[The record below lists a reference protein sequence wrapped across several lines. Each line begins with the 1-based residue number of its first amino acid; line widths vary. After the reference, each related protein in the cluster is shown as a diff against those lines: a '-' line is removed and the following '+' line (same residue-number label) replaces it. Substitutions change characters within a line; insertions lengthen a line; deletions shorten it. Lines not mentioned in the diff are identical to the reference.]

1 MADTL
6 ARLGSERKKVPK
18 DVFLEHLYK
27 PSIRGA
33 DLQDAGAAEP
43 IDVASYA
50 VYLVKPDWTGP
61 YLDFLTTK
69 KSPDDDEVLKRQ
81 IVRRA
86 KAFTII
92 NGELYRRS
100 TLGVFQRCITPEEG
114 RNLLDEIHA
123 GVCGHH
129 ASSRSIVSKAFR
141 QIGRAS
147 CRERVLRLV

>member
-1 MADTL
+1 M
-6 ARLGSERKKVPK
+6 
-18 DVFLEHLYK
+18 FLEHLHK

-43 IDVASYA
+43 IDVASCA

-69 KSPDDDEVLKRQ
+69 KLPDDDEVLKRQ
-81 IVRRA
+81 IVRHA

-92 NGELYRRS
+92 NGELYKHS
-100 TLGVFQRCITPEEG
+100 TSDIYQRCITPEEG

-123 GVCGHH
+123 GVSVIMLPPGLLCQKLSG
-129 ASSRSIVSKAFR
+129 KGF
-141 QIGRAS
+141 IG
-147 CRERVLRLV
+147 